1 MFKEILFVSKASDQ
15 AVKLFNITYLSFTKS
30 DLVLSG
36 IRKPEEYKLLDRS
49 SAESECAF
57 YNLIDKSSISS
68 GAINIIT
75 NRESRNNIDVYL
87 DKQSTIFGL
96 GEKHVLDYTMVDL
109 QKDLA
114 EQEAYEERPK
124 PASVKIDVRIKTPEF
139 VKINTEI
146 KRKWDEVVP
155 GIKSTKIDKDW
166 VTTIPDYVK
175 RSDDVIT
182 MLSELDATDINNLIT
197 GPNGKKPYSINI
209 PLTESTNNTYANAID
224 HSKPLDMSF
233 NDFEFKPLYSFFQSV
248 VERSEKE
255 KEHREILNSALKE
268 MHDSKDKNMRNEI
281 NISVKDDKFYIGVKE
296 NNPTVRVHNSHA
308 IEDLKYCN
316 MYLLLK
322 EPISSKEPGVVTK
335 HLNKLASE
343 SGLPIQSFLSSNI
356 TINYFIE
363 EATARSLMEKL
374 NVNEKSFRLVNE
386 IVHVL
391 VDKYKT
397 TYNVN
402 VNSMRSYAN
411 IQNDPLDLVFIYTDQ
426 LTQKNKGIYKDIDK
440 MSKML
445 YTTGQGE
452 TFKDMLV
459 TFVPV
464 ITESFVKTDV
474 CSFNYPSL
482 HEFLSSVDI
491 DKCTD
496 TLEKMVKDNNTK
508 KVHSPAQDF
517 TIKFDTELD
526 KEICDEI
533 AAACGLVKSTI
544 PPTVKSIWEEYENN
558 NKNCIGKPN
567 IRVLDSDTS
576 LVVKAKTIEDLNT
589 ALSKINNGIELWTFT
604 NGNKNDF
611 TKACYDYLTR
621 EGYLES
627 VGSIFLVSLAFS
639 EKYLK
644 DVEGDL
650 SLVYLRENKN
660 EVKTDGYTS
669 SFYTGD
675 GKIGGKLY
683 GNPISDKVKV
693 TVSEDDK
700 MMYIHYDNDDKLS
713 EVRFGK
719 DELVDYD
726 KYVYHADNVISHIE
740 NYRDGKKIGTAYLG
754 IESETT
760 AEGETPYEKIVADD
774 LFNGKYFWTLTNKR
788 FEYNDK
794 GINDSGKINKSF
806 HNKSYWILF
815 KDKYESVY
823 NTVIKEMGSKF
834 TCNEKPEYILISYKA
849 AQNAKYGLEK
859 LLPELSILN
868 GNDIIKY
875 YEEMIPENETN

>member
-36 IRKPEEYKLLDRS
+36 IRKPEEYKLLDRT
-49 SAESECAF
+49 SAEAECAF

-75 NRESRNNIDVYL
+75 NRESRNNIYVYL

-96 GEKHVLDYTMVDL
+96 GEKHVLDYSLVDL

-114 EQEAYEERPK
+114 TQEAYEKSPK
-124 PASVKIDVRIKTPEF
+124 PASVELRL
-139 VKINTEI
+139 

-155 GIKSTKIDKDW
+155 SIKSTELDKDW
-166 VTTIPDYVK
+166 VTTIPGYVK

-209 PLTESTNNTYANAID
+209 PLTESINNTYANAID

-233 NDFEFKPLYSFFQSV
+233 NEFEIKPLYSFFQSV
-248 VERSEKE
+248 VKRSEKE
-255 KEHREILNSALKE
+255 KERREILNSALKE
-268 MHDSKDKNMRNEI
+268 MHDSKEKNVKNEI
-281 NISVKDDKFYIGVKE
+281 NISVKDDKFYVGVKE
-296 NNPTVRVHNSHA
+296 NNPTVRIHNSHT

-322 EPISSKEPGVVTK
+322 EPISAKEPGVVTK
-335 HLNKLASE
+335 YLNKLASE

-374 NVNEKSFRLVNE
+374 NVNEKWFRLVNE
-386 IVHVL
+386 IIHVL

-402 VNSMRSYAN
+402 VNSMESYAN
-411 IQNDPLDLVFIYTDQ
+411 IQWNPIDLIFIYTDQ

-445 YTTGQGE
+445 HTTGQGE

-474 CSFNYPSL
+474 CSFNYPTL
-482 HEFLSSVDI
+482 HEFLSSIDI

-496 TLEKMVKDNNTK
+496 TLEKMVKDNNAK
-508 KVHSPAQDF
+508 KVHSLAQDF

-544 PPTVKSIWEEYENN
+544 PPTVKN
-558 NKNCIGKPN
+558 
-567 IRVLDSDTS
+567 
-576 LVVKAKTIEDLNT
+576 
-589 ALSKINNGIELWTFT
+589 
-604 NGNKNDF
+604 
-611 TKACYDYLTR
+611 
-621 EGYLES
+621 
-627 VGSIFLVSLAFS
+627 
-639 EKYLK
+639 
-644 DVEGDL
+644 
-650 SLVYLRENKN
+650 
-660 EVKTDGYTS
+660 DGYS
-669 SFYTGD
+669 SSYYTGD
-675 GKIGGKLY
+675 GKISGKLY

-754 IESETT
+754 IGSETT
-760 AEGETPYEKIVADD
+760 SEGETPYEKIVADD

-794 GINDSGKINKSF
+794 GINDSSKINKSF

-815 KDKYESVY
+815 KDKYETVY
-823 NTVIKEMGSKF
+823 DTIIKEMGSKF
-834 TCNEKPEYILISYKA
+834 TCNEKPEYILITYKA
-849 AQNAKYGLEK
+849 AKNAKYGLEK

-868 GNDIIKY
+868 GNDIINY